1 MGLNKL
7 IFFVLNPTL
16 DGEGVDSRKRS
27 IYDSLRKE
35 ETEGE
40 MFLTPNLFIIFEV

>member
-1 MGLNKL
+1 MDLNKL
-7 IFFVLNPTL
+7 IFFVLNLTL
-16 DGEGVDSRKRS
+16 DGEGVDFRKRS

-40 MFLTPNLFIIFEV
+40 MFLTPNLFIIFKV